1 MMNKT
6 MNNERGFILI
16 TSILMLMILL
26 IIGIAAT
33 NTTITELQIAGNDKA
48 MKKNL
53 YVAESGW
60 NYAVQ
65 WLDAETK
72 QGPPERINTS
82 ILDTTV
88 DSYHIV
94 RNFGDGV
101 DGDLNVDFP
110 AGTEDGVLTN
120 QNTPYWFKVDGR
132 GSKRVAGS
140 GDNYRAFTYLIT
152 SNANREQEVEVR
164 VEKILKVG
172 Y

>member
-1 MMNKT
+1 MKKT
-6 MNNERGFILI
+6 LKNEQGFILI
-16 TSILMLMILL
+16 TSLLMLMVLL
-26 IIGIAAT
+26 VIGIAAT
-33 NTTITELQIAGNDKA
+33 NTTTTELQIAGNDKA
-48 MKKNL
+48 MKQNF

-65 WLDAETK
+65 WLDNETG

-82 ILDTTV
+82 ILDET
-88 DSYHIV
+88 DANYHIV
-94 RNFGDGV
+94 RNYGDGV
-101 DGDLNVDFP
+101 DGVLNADFL
-110 AGTEDGVLTN
+110 AGTEDGGLTD
-120 QNTPYWFKVDGR
+120 QNTPYWFRVDEQG
-132 GSKRVAGS
+132 GKRVAGS